1 MQLSG
6 SYFPDWGSNPG
17 HGSERLESQ
26 PLGHLE
32 LSYLPSWPTLFTGFW
47 ATHFLEILPL
57 SYPSQTPLLDFLPF
71 PASKCWRTLGLGFLD
86 LFLKNPFWEILNY
99 AFSYLKNHLKLN
111 IFQTEVL
118 SESPPPNQFLC
129 MLFHLSNG
137 TTFHPVVQAKIQN
150 LSLILFP
157 LATPPSNQYI
167 SKSTWPEYNHFLAPI
182 LLLLLLLLL
191 LPPWSLRDS

>member
-118 SESPPPNQFLC
+118 SESPPQISSCACFSISVMVPLSTQ
-129 MLFHLSNG
+129 LFRPKSRICLWFFFPWPLHPPINTSVSQLDLN
-137 TTFHPVVQAKIQN
+137 TT
-150 LSLILFP
+150 
-157 LATPPSNQYI
+157 I
-167 SKSTWPEYNHFLAPI
+167 S
-182 LLLLLLLLL
+182 
-191 LPPWSLRDS
+191 